1 MFDVLQGTQ
10 IDKLTQNN
18 GASFEKLGHSVA
30 INEDL
35 ILSGALEAFD
45 DSPVATRTG
54 SAFLFS
60 ATQAADFEEDGVDF
74 LIWQRQFE
82 TPSVASRVVQV
93 PEPGSFCLLL
103 PPAGQIIVALRR
115 A

>member
-18 GASFEKLGHSVA
+18 GSSFEKLGHSVA

-45 DSPVATRTG
+45 DSPVPLERDRRFY
-54 SAFLFS
+54 S
-60 ATQAADFEEDGVDF
+60 
-74 LIWQRQFE
+74 RQLRPL
-82 TPSVASRVVQV
+82 TSKKTASI
-93 PEPGSFCLLL
+93 F
-103 PPAGQIIVALRR
+103 
-115 A
+115 